1 MLNILKNNRLRYFS
15 AHFTTLILGVL
26 SRKISEIPLFI
37 GDVLYAVLIYFGLRF
52 LFIHLKTH
60 KTFLLSLLFCFSI
73 EILQLVQIDWLIGL
87 RKTTLGHYILGHY
100 HEDAGQVYVPKSWGI
115 TYLAQAIPEGKLSAK
130 EYVLHGHAK
139 YIRYWHAYEEA

>member
-1 MLNILKNNRLRYFS
+1 MKSNQLNYFI
-15 AHFTTLILGVL
+15 LILFVIILGIL
-26 SRKISEIPLFI
+26 SRKISDIPLFI

-87 RKTTLGHYILGHY
+87 RKTTLGHYILGQGFLWL
-100 HEDAGQVYVPKSWGI
+100 D
-115 TYLAQAIPEGKLSAK
+115 LLC
-130 EYVLHGHAK
+130 
-139 YIRYWHAYEEA
+139 YIFGTLIAFVIDWKFIKTQNLNSL

>member
-1 MLNILKNNRLRYFS
+1 LLNILKNNRLYYFL
-15 AHFTTLILGVL
+15 ALFTTLILGIL

-73 EILQLVQIDWLIGL
+73 EILQLVQIDWLIAI
-87 RKTTLGHYILGHY
+87 RKTTLGHYILGEGFLWSDLLCY
-100 HEDAGQVYVPKSWGI
+100 IIGS
-115 TYLAQAIPEGKLSAK
+115 LAAFLIDWKCIKTQNLNS
-130 EYVLHGHAK
+130 L
-139 YIRYWHAYEEA
+139 